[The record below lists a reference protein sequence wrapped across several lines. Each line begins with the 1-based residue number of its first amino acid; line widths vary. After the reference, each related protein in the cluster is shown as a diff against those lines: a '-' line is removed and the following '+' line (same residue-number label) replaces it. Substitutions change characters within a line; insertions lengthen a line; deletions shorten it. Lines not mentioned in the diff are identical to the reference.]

1 MFPAFS
7 LGLLLAPYAAAQTI
21 GEVTQTWRVPQAYPE
36 GIAYDKANKR
46 ILLSSVTSNKIM
58 TLDPAKDMAVQ
69 TVYTP
74 DTENPSSLGLK
85 VDESTG
91 QVWVTT
97 TDLFVR
103 DYGGVALY
111 DMPVSDSE
119 TATAQVMAQYTF
131 PCTVFNS
138 KNQCLFT
145 NDLVIVNGLPYVA
158 DSVSGLVYKIENDT
172 VKMVSND
179 PLLYS
184 DNIGPNGILYDER
197 GFLIV
202 ASSSNNSLVR
212 IDLATNEA
220 MAIPIEGGEIAG
232 GIAFPDGLLMDSSGR
247 MIISNGGNTISVLK
261 DNDDEWKSAV
271 VEGTVDIDH
280 KAEGENVATIA
291 FGETENEIYVTYVRF
306 GDLEGEGGPAPNQDP
321 SLLVKVTLFDSIHAT
336 TATVGATVAP
346 GTDATNA
353 PEAGATEALTSEIDE
368 IPDDSSSASVK
379 AVGIVGA
386 IAAGLTAMLF

>member
-1 MFPAFS
+1 MWP
-7 LGLLLAPYAAAQTI
+7 
-21 GEVTQTWRVPQAYPE
+21 V
-36 GIAYDKANKR
+36 
-46 ILLSSVTSNKIM
+46 
-58 TLDPAKDMAVQ
+58 VQ
-69 TVYTP
+69 TT
-74 DTENPSSLGLK
+74 
-85 VDESTG
+85 
-91 QVWVTT
+91 
-97 TDLFVR
+97 
-103 DYGGVALY
+103 
-111 DMPVSDSE
+111 
-119 TATAQVMAQYTF
+119 
-131 PCTVFNS
+131 
-138 KNQCLFT
+138 
-145 NDLVIVNGLPYVA
+145 
-158 DSVSGLVYKIENDT
+158 
-172 VKMVSND
+172 
-179 PLLYS
+179 
-184 DNIGPNGILYDER
+184 
-197 GFLIV
+197 
-202 ASSSNNSLVR
+202 NNSLVR

-321 SLLVKVTLFDSIHAT
+321 SLLVKVTLFDSIPAT
-336 TATVGATVAP
+336 TATVGATIAP

-353 PEAGATEALTSEIDE
+353 PKVGATEALTSEIDE

-379 AVGIVGA
+379 AVGIVSA